1 MKPREWTLEKLT
13 VGTEAC
19 FKHRIFNSDVDN
31 FVRLSG
37 DYNPLH
43 ADRQFAKSAGF
54 RDRVVHGAML
64 VALASRFVGMELPGR
79 QSLLLSL
86 KLDFVAP
93 TFPGDIVEVLGRV
106 ESIHLEQRVVVLRL
120 MISCGGELRARG
132 SAMVRVGH

>member
-1 MKPREWTLEKLT
+1 MKPREWTLEQLK
-13 VGTEAC
+13 VGTKAC
-19 FKHRIFNSDVDN
+19 FEHCISDSDVDE
-31 FVRLSG
+31 FARLSG

-43 ADRQFAKSAGF
+43 ADQQFAKSTGF

-79 QSLLLSL
+79 RSLLLSL

-106 ESIHLEQRVVVLRL
+106 ESIHPQPRVVVLRL